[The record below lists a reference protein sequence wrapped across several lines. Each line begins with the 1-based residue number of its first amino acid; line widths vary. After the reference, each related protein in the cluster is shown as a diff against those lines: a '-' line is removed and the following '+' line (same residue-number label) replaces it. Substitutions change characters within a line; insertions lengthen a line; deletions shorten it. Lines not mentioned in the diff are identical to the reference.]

1 MWIQIIW
8 LRLKDNLKKKRKE
21 KKEGVGKGKS
31 REEQSSFFSPCI
43 LNTLGAT
50 EDTHGEVPGFPINEI
65 LHSSKG
71 IEEDK
76 ELRERTSSNWRPLLF
91 LFSKCC
97 SSTIF
102 IQKTWSFYLTITN
115 SNKDLHNHNVWELS
129 LLIFILESSRCSAAE
144 MNPTGNHE
152 VVGSIPA
159 LIQWVKDLTLLYGC
173 GVSQQQQLRSDP

>member
-71 IEEDK
+71 IEG
-76 ELRERTSSNWRPLLF
+76 RQRTEGKNKLKLEAPSLPVFKMLFKYYLHSKNLKLL
-91 LFSKCC
+91 L
-97 SSTIF
+97 
-102 IQKTWSFYLTITN
+102 N
-115 SNKDLHNHNVWELS
+115 NH
-129 LLIFILESSRCSAAE
+129 
-144 MNPTGNHE
+144 
-152 VVGSIPA
+152 
-159 LIQWVKDLTLLYGC
+159 
-173 GVSQQQQLRSDP
+173 